1 MKGQISG
8 EHNQWPGVRSTH
20 LLKNAMYWMFLAW
33 NEAPF
38 WNAEPPLTMAAAEV
52 AELTRSALLSE
63 VEGGGG
69 LQLLPLPLLPS
80 SS

>member
-1 MKGQISG
+1 
-8 EHNQWPGVRSTH
+8 
-20 LLKNAMYWMFLAW
+20 MFLAW

-38 WNAEPPLTMAAAEV
+38 WNAEPPLTMAAAAV

-63 VEGGGG
+63 VDGGGG
-69 LQLLPLPLLPS
+69 LQLPLLPS